1 VAHTSGPFTLSAL
14 RVHLP
19 GGGSEDLC
27 IGSNVD
33 DYCYPGVVAGGYIA
47 YEHAWKE
54 WKGMETMNLRS
65 TFLWSF
71 VDVSNFDFQ
80 ASDSYNKTHR
90 FAVNLVFSPAG
101 RVDVGL
107 EYING
112 SRENKDGQRGTAN
125 QIQAVT
131 IIRF

>member
-1 VAHTSGPFTLSAL
+1 MILSSLGGQDAVFDTTTGEL
-14 RVHLP
+14 HSLP
-19 GGGSEDLC
+19 AVGW
-27 IGSNVD
+27 
-33 DYCYPGVVAGGYIA
+33 YIA
-47 YEHAWKE
+47 YEHEWKE

-80 ASDSYNKTHR
+80 APDSYNKTHR